1 MEDVLRFVTAP
12 IWHCTGTRES
22 LLTASPIIFMDLMPQ
37 IFWLIRSFICF
48 GRFVISVGWGRRI
61 DIYLVSRKWPV
72 SFPHNLILYQ
82 HNSPDGFHKM
92 VDCHDPFLPP
102 GTLAFIAVH
111 SISILN
117 LLQRSTL
124 LRHVGVLFGVVY
136 SSIPF
141 RQSIIPSF
149 TRAFVLARKEKLSF
163 VGKDTINAWL
173 WDHRI
178 IHISF
183 LFKISPPSLVNSVL
197 NVQGT
202 LIYSLCFSVQI
213 FNMKYKTDPTLLA
226 VAL

>member
-22 LLTASPIIFMDLMPQ
+22 LLTASPINFMDIMPL
-37 IFWLIRSFICF
+37 IFWLIRSFICI

-61 DIYLVSRKWPV
+61 DIYLVSIKWPAC
-72 SFPHNLILYQ
+72 FPHDLILYQ
-82 HNSPDGFHKM
+82 HNSPDGSHKM
-92 VDCHDPFLPP
+92 VDCHDLFLPP

-111 SISILN
+111 SISIFH
-117 LLQRSTL
+117 LLQRSTR
-124 LRHVGVLFGVVY
+124 LRSAGVLFGVVY

-141 RQSIIPSF
+141 RQSIISSF
-149 TRAFVLARKEKLSF
+149 TRAFVLFRKENLSF
-163 VGKDTINAWL
+163 VGKDSLNAWL
-173 WDHRI
+173 WDHWR

-197 NVQGT
+197 SVQGT
-202 LIYSLCFSVQI
+202 LIYWFCFSVQI
-213 FNMKYKTDPTLLA
+213 FNMTYKTDPTLLA